1 MEKPNPDENLSVDDL
16 ERQKLRLEIIDLKHQ
31 ISRLGRMVK
40 VIPVLTTLVAVGG
53 LVFSFYNVESARR
66 TESEKRSQE
75 SKERERNNELD
86 RINKVQAQIR
96 IDKEQILEFLITDK
110 ISPIKA
116 GFLVEDLT
124 IQTEQLPPA
133 EKAKK
138 EDLGQSRDE
147 AKNAITELLRRIA
160 WDLPFDQKRD
170 FLFDVQALRRW
181 NSFKQSWIDNEGSHE
196 LFLARKYFPRIQKL
210 RAENGP
216 CIEKLDYI
224 ENTTR
229 LDYSK
234 AGSPCKEDLIDA
246 LIYALRDRLKA
257 MKLPNESKLFDK
269 TLGEFRKFTNN
280 PAFAKKLS
288 ENLAR

>member
-1 MEKPNPDENLSVDDL
+1 VDDL

-53 LVFSFYNVESARR
+53 LVFSFYNAESARR

-96 IDKEQILEFLITDK
+96 SDKEQILEFLITDK

-133 EKAKK
+133 EKAKR
-138 EDLGQSRDE
+138 EDLGQTRDE

-181 NSFKQSWIDNEGSHE
+181 SSFRQSWIDNEGSHE
-196 LFLARKYFPRIQKL
+196 LFLARKYFPRIQKV

-234 AGSPCKEDLIDA
+234 AGRPCQEDLIDA
-246 LIYALRDRLKA
+246 LIYSLRERLQA
-257 MKLPNESKLFDK
+257 MKLSNQSTLFEK
-269 TLGEFRKFTNN
+269 TLGEFGKFTNN
-280 PAFAKKLS
+280 PAFAKKLA
-288 ENLAR
+288 ENLGR

>member
-1 MEKPNPDENLSVDDL
+1 MGTPNPDENLSADDL
-16 ERQKLRLEIIDLKHQ
+16 ARQKLRLEIIDLKHQ

-40 VIPVLTTLVAVGG
+40 VIPVLTTLVAVAG
-53 LVFSFYNVESARR
+53 LVFSFYNAESARR

-96 IDKEQILEFLITDK
+96 SDKEQILEFLITDK

-124 IQTEQLPPA
+124 IQTEQLPSA
-133 EKAKK
+133 EKAKR

-147 AKNAITELLRRIA
+147 ARNAITELLRRIA

-181 NSFKQSWIDNEGSHE
+181 NSFKQSWIDNEGFHE

-246 LIYALRDRLKA
+246 LIYSLRERLQA
-257 MKLPNESKLFDK
+257 IKLSNQSKLFDQ
-269 TLGEFRKFTNN
+269 TLGEFGKFTNN

-288 ENLAR
+288 ENLGR